1 MADISIRALIA
12 VRRSNL
18 QRLNIPTFRVA
29 ASLAALSVLVGD
41 AFKMAYVDSYIGRSH
56 QPQVVPDGDLD
67 GRDPTW

>member
-1 MADISIRALIA
+1 MADISTRAPIA

-29 ASLAALSVLVGD
+29 ASLAALSVLLGD
-41 AFKMAYVDSYIGRSH
+41 AFKMAYVDPYIGRSR
-56 QPQVVPDGDLD
+56 QPQVVPDDDLD

>member
-1 MADISIRALIA
+1 MADICTRVPIA

-18 QRLNIPTFRVA
+18 RRLNIPTFRVA

-41 AFKMAYVDSYIGRSH
+41 AFKMAYVDSYIGQGR
-56 QPQVVPDGDLD
+56 QPPVVPDDELD